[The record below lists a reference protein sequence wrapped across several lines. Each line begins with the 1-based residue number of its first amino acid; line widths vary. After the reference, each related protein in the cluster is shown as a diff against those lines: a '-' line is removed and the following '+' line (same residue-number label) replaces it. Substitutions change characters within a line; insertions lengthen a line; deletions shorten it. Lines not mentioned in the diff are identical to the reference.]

1 MHDRC
6 MPPRDI
12 WDVNPVYQT
21 DFYFSYCEW
30 LASETRL
37 GIYPLALVEESEVF
51 VDAIGDE
58 EELEGGSDS
67 EYEYESIAD
76 SESDDEDDDVG
87 LGFLLF
93 NLDHLLYSQIGLAVL
108 LHSGSADDPI
118 DLSWIP

>member
-51 VDAIGDE
+51 VDA
-58 EELEGGSDS
+58 S